1 MVLMQV
7 RTSQPSFSSGEISPL
22 LHGRPDYLRYQTGVE
37 TMTGFLP
44 LREGGFT
51 RAPGTIYRGTTAENA
66 AARLIPFRFAENDAL
81 VLEFTPMKMRV
92 WRYGE
97 LILDGGGQPYV
108 LATPFDADDLAN
120 IDYAQSADVIY
131 LVDGRNPLQKLSRFA
146 LDHWELTAAVNK
158 NGPFEVQNLDEE
170 LTLQVA
176 DEMAVIKQWEPSQ
189 PIAQGESR
197 RYGNHLYVCLSVGNT
212 STGPNPPTHLQGS
225 EAYLVKADNSEEGT
239 DEYISWFYAKTLDTE
254 GFVTVV
260 ANHDMFELSD
270 VGQVFLVRP
279 TDYTSVPLWTGN
291 TTFSFGNLVRN
302 GKNTYRLLSNPD
314 EAFPY
319 AAGTRD
325 VGVNP
330 PIHTEGVHLYQKNP
344 DVWWEF
350 VSDDLG
356 IFKVVSL
363 ASARE
368 ITAEVIKKIPQS
380 CADAPTYRW
389 ARGAWSDE
397 KGWPAAIELHQ
408 NRLWAAATAAQPR
421 GLWASVV
428 GDFLDFEPGGEVD
441 DAIATAI
448 DGSDSQNGIRW
459 LARARKGLYVGAL
472 GEVIRAYSTN
482 SNQVIT
488 AETLDTDLEGMEGV
502 ARARPIVPLTFPIY
516 IPLGGR
522 GLYEQRYSYEEDGG
536 RPLDIAEP
544 SDHIAEAGFEQVV
557 FQRGRLRLIWLRR
570 SSGDLAACI
579 YNPEEQT
586 LGWSTV
592 PVAGGVVEDMAVVP
606 ALDGTD
612 TMLMVVRRT
621 LGGVEQRCIEEIAP
635 PFAKLLGQVDGSA
648 AIHFYCSAVV
658 EFEGAQS
665 SLSVPHLAG
674 ETVGVWTEFGNM
686 GPLTVAG
693 DGALD
698 LPYPVM
704 RAVVGLFDETHRVRT
719 LPLRTSARDGDATG
733 RQQRLHTE
741 SAIRIHQTSGGTVA
755 AGEKMF
761 GHDDILR
768 AAQQIVPRAAA
779 GEDAAAWS
787 GLVDLEVATGLARE
801 TFLEFRPQGG
811 APMTVQYLVTPVEQ
825 GGA

>member
-51 RAPGTIYRGTTAENA
+51 RAPGTIQRGWTANNEQ
-66 AARLIPFRFAENDAL
+66 ARLIPFRFAENDAL

-131 LVDGRNPLQKLSRFA
+131 LVDGSHPPQKLSRFA
-146 LDHWELTAAVNK
+146 LDNWTIEDAEIK

-170 LTLQVA
+170 ITIQCSEA
-176 DEMAVIKQWEPSQ
+176 MGVIQQWEPDQ
-189 PIAQGESR
+189 PVSTGDLR
-197 RYGNHLYVCLSVGNT
+197 RYGDHLYSCISGEN
-212 STGPNPPTHLQGS
+212 TGPTPPTHLS
-225 EAYLVKADNSEEGT
+225 GT
-239 DEYISWFYAKTLDTE
+239 QTYTVTTGESATYVTWFYVRKLITD
-254 GFVTVV
+254 GIITVL
-260 ANHDMFELSD
+260 ANTDMFD
-270 VGQVFLVRP
+270 AARVGGLMSVKP
-279 TDYTSVPLWTGN
+279 TDYSSVPLWTGN
-291 TTFSFGNLVRN
+291 TKFQFGGLVRHD
-302 GKNTYRLLSNPD
+302 KYTYRLVSAPG

-319 AAGTRD
+319 ENGSRN

-330 PIHTEGVHLYQKNP
+330 PIHTEGVHLYQKDP

-350 VSDDLG
+350 VSDDFG
-356 IFKVVSL
+356 IFRILTVESPT
-363 ASARE
+363 E
-368 ITAEVIKKIPQS
+368 ITAEVLKTIPQA
-380 CADAPTYRW
+380 CVDAPSYRW
-389 ARGAWSDE
+389 SDGAWSDE
-397 KGWPAAIELHQ
+397 KGWPSAVELHQ
-408 NRLWAAATAAQPR
+408 NRGWYAATKSQPR

-428 GDFLDFEPGGEVD
+428 GDYLDHEPGGEVD

-459 LARARKGLYVGAL
+459 LARARKGLYIGAL
-472 GEVIRAYSTN
+472 GEVIRAFSTN

-648 AIHFYCSAVV
+648 AIHFYCSAVF

-698 LPYPVM
+698 LPYPVT